1 MKTAL
6 VIGGTGPTGPYVVN
20 GLIDRGY
27 EVTIL
32 HSGSH
37 EVAFKKDI
45 EHIHTDVHFRETLE
59 AGLGRRQW
67 DLVVAAYGRLQ
78 LTVDVLKGRTDRVVA
93 MGGSTGSLA
102 APEDAAWGP
111 MGRAFNLD
119 EVAGLPETDA
129 DRNRLGFK
137 MVQAEQALFRAHH
150 EGHYRA
156 TQIAYPILYGPRQP
170 GAHDWSILRRVLD
183 GRRRFVIADG
193 GIKLEARCFAANAAH
208 AVLLAIDQP
217 EVSAGQKY
225 LVADDDLYSMR
236 QRIEAIARIMGHGFE
251 FIDMPWELAK
261 PCHVLWRR
269 MRECRFR
276 DTRKIK
282 RELGYRDA
290 VDGFDALRQSVSWL
304 LQVRPEPGGELETQL
319 GDPFNYADEDTLI
332 EQWMALRAR
341 MPEVHYPLPPPAH
354 IYRHPSTSHE
364 AWRRPA

>member
-6 VIGGTGPTGPYVVN
+6 IIGGTGPTGPYVVN

-32 HSGSH
+32 HSGAH
-37 EVAFKKDI
+37 EVEFKKDI
-45 EHIHTDVHFRETLE
+45 EHIHADVHFRETFE
-59 AGLGRRQW
+59 AGLGWRSW

-78 LTVDVLKGRTDRVVA
+78 LTVEVLKGRTGRVVA

-102 APEDAAWGP
+102 APEDSAWGP
-111 MGRAFNLD
+111 MGRSFNLD
-119 EVAGLPETDA
+119 EVSGLPETDA
-129 DRNRLGFK
+129 ERNKLGFK
-137 MVQAEQALFRAHH
+137 MVQAEQALFRADS

-170 GAHDWSILRRVLD
+170 GAQDWSILRRVLD
-183 GRRRFVIADG
+183 GRRTFVIADG

-225 LVADDDLYSMR
+225 LVADDHLYSMR
-236 QRIEAIARIMGHGFE
+236 QRIEAIARIMGHEFE
-251 FIDMPWELAK
+251 FIDMPWELAR

-282 RELGYRDA
+282 NELGYRDV
-290 VDGFDALRQSVSWL
+290 VDAFEALRQSVSWL
-304 LQVRPEPGGELETQL
+304 LEDRPQAAGELETQL
-319 GDPFNYADEDTLI
+319 GDPFDYASEDALI
-332 EQWMALRAR
+332 EQWRALRAQ
-341 MPEVHYPLPPPAH
+341 MPEANYDLPPPAH
-354 IYRHPSTSHE
+354 IYRHPDKVNE
-364 AWRRPA
+364 GWRRPA